1 MASHSERATIL
12 SEMRDSGAH
21 DDSIG
26 IQRYI
31 DIRCAVL
38 KVDDVPIPAQ

>member
-1 MASHSERATIL
+1 MGVNVVPASV
-12 SEMRDSGAH
+12 
-21 DDSIG
+21 
-26 IQRYI
+26 QRYI